1 MFERVK
7 SDTWSI
13 WIRHLVFL
21 TVNFKLWDD
30 LCLYLPIMIRF
41 AETSNGRQR
50 PTSVY
55 VKFYYIRTFLFLRF
69 CIVKFSLQKPKSY
82 KIRHPLQA
90 TGLNIFISS
99 VRNRMIEKD
108 DR

>member
-69 CIVKFSLQKPKSY
+69 RIVKFSLQ
-82 KIRHPLQA
+82 
-90 TGLNIFISS
+90 
-99 VRNRMIEKD
+99 
-108 DR
+108 